1 MFRKTLLACALA
13 LALMTAACSEE
24 TPSSTT
30 AAPAPPPETTTAA
43 AFPRDVLGVTIPGEP
58 IRIVSASASHTE
70 MIYALGAG
78 DRLVATDLFSDW
90 PPEAAE
96 TEKIDAFNIGV
107 ETVAALDP
115 DLVILFFDP
124 GDVVDG
130 LGRLGIPA
138 ILFAAPATLD
148 EAYAQIEA
156 VGAAIGAAPEADALV
171 AGMRADIAEITTRIP
186 AEDDS
191 PTYYHEL
198 DPTLYSITSST
209 FIGSIY
215 ALVGMENI
223 ADAADDAGFGYP
235 QLSAEYVIEAD
246 PDFIFLADTV
256 CCGESAATVA
266 ERPGWDT
273 LTAVRTGRVIELD
286 DSVASRWGPRIVE
299 FLETVVDAAYVMAG

>member
-1 MFRKTLLACALA
+1 MFRKTLPACALA

-24 TPSSTT
+24 TPSTTT
-30 AAPAPPPETTTAA
+30 AAPVPPPETTTAA
-43 AFPRDVLGVTIPGEP
+43 AFPRDVLGVTIPDEP

-78 DRLVATDLFSDW
+78 DRIVATDLFSDW

-138 ILFAAPATLD
+138 ILFSAPATLD
-148 EAYAQIEA
+148 EAYAQMEA
-156 VGAAIGAAPEADALV
+156 VGAAVGADLEAAELV
-171 AGMRADIAEITTRIP
+171 SEMREDIEEITARIP
-186 AEDDS
+186 SGDDR

-215 ALVGMENI
+215 ALAGMDNI

-235 QLSAEYVIEAD
+235 QLSAEYLIEAD

-256 CCGESAATVA
+256 CCDASAATVA

-299 FLETVVDAAYVMAG
+299 FLEMVVDAAYVMAG

>member
-13 LALMTAACSEE
+13 FALMTAACSEE
-24 TPSSTT
+24 TPSTTT
-30 AAPAPPPETTTAA
+30 AAPAAPPETTTAA

-58 IRIVSASASHTE
+58 MRIVSASASHTE
-70 MIYALGAG
+70 MIYALGVG
-78 DRLVATDLFSDW
+78 DRLIATDLFSDW
-90 PPEAAE
+90 PPEAVE
-96 TEKIDAFNIGV
+96 TEKIDGFNIGV

-124 GDVVDG
+124 GEVVEG
-130 LGRLGIPA
+130 LGRLGIPT
-138 ILFAAPATLD
+138 ILFFAPATLD

-156 VGAAIGAAPEADALV
+156 VGAAIGADSEGDALV
-171 AGMRADIAEITTRIP
+171 AGMRADIEEITARIP
-186 AEDDS
+186 TGDDL

-215 ALVGMENI
+215 ALAGMENI
-223 ADAADDAGFGYP
+223 ADPADEAGFGYP
-235 QLSAEYVIEAD
+235 QLSAEYLIAAN

-256 CCGESAATVA
+256 CCGQSAATVA

-286 DSVASRWGPRIVE
+286 DSIASRWGPRIVE
-299 FLETVVDAAYVMAG
+299 FLEMVVDAAYVTAG